1 MKHAAFSLV
10 EVLVSLAVALSIAAS
25 LARSSSALSG
35 RRAAE
40 ERRLATSL
48 AAEAAIEEMLALP
61 PEDLVEGQTQADVA
75 GPFGGLHVRR
85 TIEHGPEEGLWLLRV
100 TVADRNGGVESSL
113 STLRRRPWW

>member
-1 MKHAAFSLV
+1 MRQGAFSLV

-61 PEDLVEGQTQADVA
+61 PEDLVEGETRDDVA
-75 GPFGGLHVRR
+75 GPFGRLEARR
-85 TIEHGPEEGLWLLRV
+85 TIERGPEEGLLLLAV
-100 TVADRNGGVESSL
+100 TVTDRNGGIESSL
-113 STLRRRPWW
+113 RTLRRRPWW